1 MLDGSGVQV
10 HNANQRACQK
20 LFLHTGCSTECHGQ
34 LGNSWG
40 GQTLQILVSLGAKE
54 GGKASLA
61 KNRNLIVQDYEKT
74 SFGQKLKA
82 DIACTKNTPMGQI
95 SWT

>member
-1 MLDGSGVQV
+1 MRVVSRPGLGTSGRLVDMLDGSGVQV

-54 GGKASLA
+54 GGKVSLA
-61 KNRNLIVQDYEKT
+61 KIE
-74 SFGQKLKA
+74 S
-82 DIACTKNTPMGQI
+82 
-95 SWT
+95 